1 MSVKTIIWNQI
12 RKSGVVVGL
21 LSVVLAIPAL
31 AAASSITFDFN
42 TVVLTAGV
50 GQDGGLGAHNAAVQ
64 TYMTNKLG
72 AAGTVTVT
80 GAQADTTYTG
90 DGHVVGPTTCVPW
103 WSCSTTSLTLGNTEG
118 DSPTTPGATDTFIDT
133 LGSNNSPSDIL
144 MNFNLAGG
152 AKIGSVSFDYQI
164 FPDGSG
170 NQPPDF
176 TFKAD
181 GTTYLFATGV
191 VPPIDGFSNSPN
203 SCNGYVWNCHSEQSP
218 QLGPE
223 TFTQSFG
230 GGGVSSLD
238 FIDWPA
244 MVAIDNLTITT
255 TTTTQS
261 VVPEP
266 GTMLLLGTGLFGSY
280 LRKRRQAAK

>member
-1 MSVKTIIWNQI
+1 MSVKALIWNQVG
-12 RKSGVVVGL
+12 KSGVVVGL
-21 LSVVLAIPAL
+21 LSVALAIPAL
-31 AAASSITFDFN
+31 ASASSITFDFN

-72 AAGTVTVT
+72 AAGTVTVS

-90 DGHVVGPTTCVPW
+90 DGHVVGPTTCVFF
-103 WSCSTTSLTLGNTEG
+103 SCSTTSLTLGNTEG

-133 LGSNNSPSDIL
+133 LGSGNTPSDIL
-144 MNFNLAGG
+144 MNFSLAGG

-170 NQPPDF
+170 VLPDF

-191 VPPIDGFSNSPN
+191 VPPIDGFSNSPA
-203 SCNGYVWNCHSEQSP
+203 SCTGFVFFCGSEQSP

-223 TFTQSFG
+223 TFTHSFG
-230 GGGVSSLD
+230 SGVTSLD

-261 VVPEP
+261 AVPEP